1 MKGTGNQEV
10 LNRPAQ
16 CDENRRQNGKRKVIS
31 GMETIGRLIG
41 WQPSANWLTAIP
53 VHEGDCDVTSD
64 IDHSEGRAGAECQE
78 SEQDCRFHDRNMS
91 GILALV
97 FFI

>member
-1 MKGTGNQEV
+1 MKGTGNQEE

-16 CDENRRQNGKRKVIS
+16 RNENRRQNGKRKVIS

-41 WQPSANWLTAIP
+41 WQPSANWLAAIP

-64 IDHSEGRAGAECQE
+64 IDHSEGCAGAECQE
-78 SEQDCRFHDRNMS
+78 SEQDSWLHDRYLS
-91 GILALV
+91 GFLV
-97 FFI
+97 FLIII